1 MPASSMKNREVVGK
15 VLLPSLLINLL
26 SLAVPLSV
34 LQIYDRILPNQSYGT
49 ATLLLAGAT
58 LAVAMEALIRFVRT
72 WLLSAAAS
80 NTEKATYQSLVERVT
95 TTSSD
100 HLRHIGVG
108 GVEEGLGSVSK
119 VKDWY
124 SGGVIAGFIDL
135 PFALIFLGLV
145 AYIGGELVAIP
156 LAVWLITLGIVWL
169 SSIRVKSLSEEASQN
184 EQERKAF
191 LILLSQTIQ
200 GIKRQAVESRI
211 FNQFKSLNN
220 VRSQSKAREEEQNAF
235 AQECIQLAALATS
248 VLLVITGSLWVL
260 DGQLTTGG
268 LAACSILSGRA
279 VAPLS
284 ALVGVRIKLNS
295 IHSANRAIEKLSDLS
310 VSDSSNYQE
319 SVSEQSVSEHSYS
332 DQSQAPIAGLEILDD
347 FEVLEIKQATVARYG
362 ELAHADV
369 KLSRGELVLLESEER
384 HTNSHLLSSIAGID
398 ELKSGE
404 CFING
409 TAVTSASVTS
419 IAAFCGVKGQLVSG
433 TILDNLCGFDPERT
447 KSANDYAKRLG
458 LTKEITRLP
467 DGLETQIGHTSAS
480 LLSMGNVKMLN
491 IATQLASAKP
501 IIMLERP
508 DSSLDLDAL
517 GNLAKVL
524 EEEMS
529 VGRSIL
535 MVSYHPKL
543 RELADRIITVESRA
557 IPEESES
564 NQEAVA

>member
-1 MPASSMKNREVVGK
+1 MHASSMKNKGVVGK

-26 SLAVPLSV
+26 SLAVPLTV

-80 NTEKATYQSLVERVT
+80 NTEKATYQTLVERVT
-95 TTSSD
+95 TASSG
-100 HLRHIGVG
+100 HLRKLGVG

-145 AYIGGELVAIP
+145 AYIGGELVVIP

-169 SSIRVKSLSEEASQN
+169 SSIRVKSLSEEASQD

-284 ALVGVRIKLNS
+284 ALVGVRIKFNS
-295 IHSANRAIEKLSDLS
+295 IHSANQAIEKLSDLS
-310 VSDSSNYQE
+310 LFESSDFKQPELHLS
-319 SVSEQSVSEHSYS
+319 
-332 DQSQAPIAGLEILDD
+332 D
-347 FEVLEIKQATVARYG
+347 FETLEIKQATVERYG
-362 ELAHADV
+362 ELTHADV
-369 KLSRGELVLLESEER
+369 TLNKGELVLLESEDR

-398 ELKSGE
+398 ELKAGE

-409 TAVTSASVTS
+409 EPVSITSLKNITAY
-419 IAAFCGVKGQLVSG
+419 CGVKGQLVSG

-447 KSANDYAKRLG
+447 HSASDYAKRLG

-467 DGLETQIGHTSAS
+467 DGLETLIGHASAS

-491 IATQLASAKP
+491 IATQLASDKP

-517 GNLAKVL
+517 GNLTKVL
-524 EEEMS
+524 EEE
-529 VGRSIL
+529 VTAGRTIL
-535 MVSYHPKL
+535 MVSYHSKL
-543 RELADRIITVESRA
+543 RELANRIITVESRA
-557 IPEESES
+557 ITEQRVS
-564 NQEAVA
+564 NQEAIV

>member
-1 MPASSMKNREVVGK
+1 MPENSMKNKGVVGK

-26 SLAVPLSV
+26 SLAVPLTV

-49 ATLLLAGAT
+49 ATLLLAGAA

-72 WLLSAAAS
+72 WLLSAAAC
-80 NTEKATYQSLVERVT
+80 NTEKATYQTLVERVT
-95 TTSSD
+95 RASSG

-108 GVEEGLGSVSK
+108 GIEEGLGSVSK

-145 AYIGGELVAIP
+145 AYIGGELVVIP

-169 SSIRVKSLSEEASQN
+169 SSIRVKSLSEEASQD

-295 IHSANRAIEKLSDLS
+295 IHSANQAIEKLSDLS
-310 VSDSSNYQE
+310 LLESSDSEQAE
-319 SVSEQSVSEHSYS
+319 SHLS
-332 DQSQAPIAGLEILDD
+332 D
-347 FEVLEIKQATVARYG
+347 FETLEIKQATVERYG
-362 ELAHADV
+362 ELSHADV
-369 KLSRGELVLLESEER
+369 TLNQGELVLLESEDR

-398 ELKSGE
+398 DLKAGE

-409 TAVTSASVTS
+409 ESVSIASVAQVT
-419 IAAFCGVKGQLVSG
+419 AYCGVKGQLVSG

-447 KSANDYAKRLG
+447 HSASDYAKRLG
-458 LTKEITRLP
+458 LTKEITRLS

-491 IATQLASAKP
+491 IVTQLASDKP

-524 EEEMS
+524 EEE
-529 VGRSIL
+529 VAEGRTIL
-535 MVSYHPKL
+535 MVSYHSKL
-543 RELADRIITVESRA
+543 RELANRIITVERRA
-557 IPEESES
+557 ISEESES
-564 NQEAVA
+564 NQEAVV

>member
-1 MPASSMKNREVVGK
+1 MPVTSVQSKGVVRK

-26 SLAVPLSV
+26 SLAVPLTV

-80 NTEKATYQSLVERVT
+80 NTEKATHQTLVERVT
-95 TTSSD
+95 TASSS
-100 HLRHIGVG
+100 HLRKLGVG

-124 SGGVIAGFIDL
+124 SGGIIAGFIDL

-156 LAVWLITLGIVWL
+156 VAVWVITLGIVWL
-169 SSIRVKSLSEEASQN
+169 SSIRVKSLSEEASKD

-220 VRSQSKAREEEQNAF
+220 VRSQSKAKEEEQNAF

-248 VLLVITGSLWVL
+248 VLLVIIGSLWVL

-295 IHSANRAIEKLSDLS
+295 IHSANQAIEKLGDLS
-310 VSDSSNYQE
+310 LRDSDG
-319 SVSEQSVSEHSYS
+319 SELNFS
-332 DQSQAPIAGLEILDD
+332 G
-347 FEVLEIKQATVARYG
+347 FETLEIKQATVERYG
-362 ELAHADV
+362 ELASADV
-369 KLSRGELVLLESEER
+369 TLNKGQLVLLESEDR
-384 HTNSHLLSSIAGID
+384 HTNSHLLSSIAGVD
-398 ELKSGE
+398 DLAAGE

-409 TAVTSASVTS
+409 EAVSIASVAQAT
-419 IAAFCGVKGQLVSG
+419 AYCGVKGQLVSG

-447 KSANDYAKRLG
+447 QSANAYAVRLG

-480 LLSMGNVKMLN
+480 LLSMGNIKMLN
-491 IATQLASAKP
+491 IAAQLASGKP
-501 IIMLERP
+501 VIMLERP
-508 DSSLDLDAL
+508 DSSLDLNAL
-517 GNLAKVL
+517 GNLVKVL
-524 EEEMS
+524 EEE
-529 VGRSIL
+529 VLAGRTIL
-535 MVSYHPKL
+535 MVSYHAKL
-543 RELADRIITVESRA
+543 RELASRTITVANGSIAEDS
-557 IPEESES
+557 S
-564 NQEAVA
+564 NQQEVIA

>member
-1 MPASSMKNREVVGK
+1 MPASSMKNKEVVGK

-26 SLAVPLSV
+26 SLAVPLTV

-80 NTEKATYQSLVERVT
+80 NTEKATYQTLVERVT
-95 TTSSD
+95 TASSD
-100 HLRHIGVG
+100 HIRHLGVG
-108 GVEEGLGSVSK
+108 GIEEGLGSVSK

-124 SGGVIAGFIDL
+124 SGGMIAGFVDL
-135 PFALIFLGLV
+135 PFALIFLSLV
-145 AYIGGELVAIP
+145 AYIGGELVVIP
-156 LAVWLITLGIVWL
+156 LVVWLITLGIVWL
-169 SSIRVKSLSEEASQN
+169 SSIRVKILSEDASQD

-211 FNQFKSLNN
+211 FNQFKLLNN
-220 VRSQSKAREEEQNAF
+220 VRSLSKAREEEQNAF

-248 VLLVITGSLWVL
+248 VLLVIVGSLWVL

-295 IHSANRAIEKLSDLS
+295 IHSANQAIEKLSGWSPSDAS
-310 VSDSSNYQE
+310 VSKP
-319 SVSEQSVSEHSYS
+319 
-332 DQSQAPIAGLEILDD
+332 SQATSIGLETMAD
-347 FEVLEIKQATVARYG
+347 FETLQIKQATIERYG
-362 ELAHADV
+362 ERAHADV
-369 KLSRGELVLLESEER
+369 TLNRGELVLLESEDR

-398 ELKSGE
+398 DLATGE

-409 TAVTSASVTS
+409 DAVSIASVANVT
-419 IAAFCGVKGQLVSG
+419 AYCGVKGQLVSG
-433 TILDNLCGFDPERT
+433 TILDNLCGFDPEKT
-447 KSANDYAKRLG
+447 QSANGYARRLG
-458 LTKEITRLP
+458 LTQEITRLP
-467 DGLETQIGHTSAS
+467 DGLETKIGHTSAS

-491 IATQLASAKP
+491 IATQLASDKP
-501 IIMLERP
+501 VIMLERP
-508 DSSLDLDAL
+508 DSSLDLNAL
-517 GNLAKVL
+517 GNLVRVL
-524 EEEMS
+524 EEE
-529 VGRSIL
+529 VLAGRTIL
-535 MVSYHPKL
+535 MVSYHSKL
-543 RELADRIITVESRA
+543 RELASRTITVESLA
-557 IPEESES
+557 ITEGSES
-564 NQEAVA
+564 KQEAVA

>member
-1 MPASSMKNREVVGK
+1 MPVTSVQSKGVVRK

-26 SLAVPLSV
+26 SLAVPLTV

-80 NTEKATYQSLVERVT
+80 NTEKATYQTLVERVT
-95 TTSSD
+95 TASSS
-100 HLRHIGVG
+100 HLRKLGVG

-124 SGGVIAGFIDL
+124 SGGIIAGFIDL

-145 AYIGGELVAIP
+145 AYVGGELVAIP
-156 LAVWLITLGIVWL
+156 VAVWVITLGIVWL
-169 SSIRVKSLSEEASQN
+169 SSIRVKSLSEEASKD

-220 VRSQSKAREEEQNAF
+220 VRSQSKAKEEEQNAF

-295 IHSANRAIEKLSDLS
+295 IHSANQAIEKLGDLS
-310 VSDSSNYQE
+310 LSE
-319 SVSEQSVSEHSYS
+319 SAGSELNFS
-332 DQSQAPIAGLEILDD
+332 D
-347 FEVLEIKQATVARYG
+347 FETLEIKQASVERYG
-362 ELAHADV
+362 ELASTNV
-369 KLSRGELVLLESEER
+369 TLNKGELVLLESEDR
-384 HTNSHLLSSIAGID
+384 HINSHLLSSIAGID
-398 ELKSGE
+398 DLAAGE

-409 TAVTSASVTS
+409 EAVSIASVAQAT
-419 IAAFCGVKGQLVSG
+419 AYCGVKGQLVSG

-447 KSANDYAKRLG
+447 QSANDYAVRLG

-480 LLSMGNVKMLN
+480 LLSMGNIKMLN
-491 IATQLASAKP
+491 IAAQLASSKP
-501 IIMLERP
+501 VLMLERP
-508 DSSLDLDAL
+508 DSSLDLNAL
-517 GNLAKVL
+517 GNLVKVL
-524 EEEMS
+524 EEE
-529 VGRSIL
+529 VLAGRTIL
-535 MVSYHPKL
+535 MVSYHAKL
-543 RELADRIITVESRA
+543 REIASRTIRVENGSIA
-557 IPEESES
+557 EDSS
-564 NQEAVA
+564 TQQEVIA

>member
-1 MPASSMKNREVVGK
+1 MPASSMKNKGVVGK

-26 SLAVPLSV
+26 SLAVPLTV

-49 ATLLLAGAT
+49 ATLLLAGAA

-80 NTEKATYQSLVERVT
+80 NTEKATYQTLVERVT
-95 TTSSD
+95 TASSG

-169 SSIRVKSLSEEASQN
+169 SSIRVKSLSEEASQD

-295 IHSANRAIEKLSDLS
+295 IHSANQAIEKLSDLS
-310 VSDSSNYQE
+310 LSEPSDS
-319 SVSEQSVSEHSYS
+319 EQPKLSLY
-332 DQSQAPIAGLEILDD
+332 D
-347 FEVLEIKQATVARYG
+347 FETLEIKQATVERYG
-362 ELAHADV
+362 ELSHAEV
-369 KLSRGELVLLESEER
+369 TLNKGELVLLESEDR

-398 ELKSGE
+398 DLKAGE

-409 TAVTSASVTS
+409 AAVSIASVTN
-419 IAAFCGVKGQLVSG
+419 IAAYCGVKGQLVSG
-433 TILDNLCGFDPERT
+433 TILDNLCGFDPEKT
-447 KSANDYAKRLG
+447 QSASGYAKRLG

-491 IATQLASAKP
+491 IAAQLASDKP

-524 EEEMS
+524 EEE
-529 VGRSIL
+529 VTAGRTIL
-535 MVSYHPKL
+535 MVSYHSKL
-543 RELADRIITVESRA
+543 RELANRIITVESRA
-557 IPEESES
+557 LTVDSES
-564 NQEAVA
+564 NQEAIV

>member
-1 MPASSMKNREVVGK
+1 MPASSMKNKGVVGK

-26 SLAVPLSV
+26 SLAVPLTV

-80 NTEKATYQSLVERVT
+80 NTEKATYQTLVERVT
-95 TTSSD
+95 NASSGHIR
-100 HLRHIGVG
+100 HLGVG

-169 SSIRVKSLSEEASQN
+169 SSIRVKSLSEEASRDDQD
-184 EQERKAF
+184 RKAF

-295 IHSANRAIEKLSDLS
+295 IHSANQAIEKLSDLS
-310 VSDSSNYQE
+310 LSESLDSKQPEIHVSD
-319 SVSEQSVSEHSYS
+319 
-332 DQSQAPIAGLEILDD
+332 
-347 FEVLEIKQATVARYG
+347 FETLEIKQATVERYG

-369 KLSRGELVLLESEER
+369 TLNKGELVLLESEDR

-398 ELKSGE
+398 DLKAGE

-409 TAVTSASVTS
+409 ATVSIASVTN
-419 IAAFCGVKGQLVSG
+419 IAAYCGVKGQLVSG

-447 KSANDYAKRLG
+447 QSANEYAKRLG

-491 IATQLASAKP
+491 IATQLASDKP
-501 IIMLERP
+501 VIMLERP

-524 EEEMS
+524 EEE
-529 VGRSIL
+529 VAAGRTL
-535 MVSYHPKL
+535 LVVSYHSKL
-543 RELADRIITVESRA
+543 RELANRIITVESRA
-557 IPEESES
+557 ITVESEIK
-564 NQEAVA
+564 QEAVV

>member
-1 MPASSMKNREVVGK
+1 MPENSMKNKGVVGK

-26 SLAVPLSV
+26 SLAVPLTV

-80 NTEKATYQSLVERVT
+80 NTEKATYQTLVERVT
-95 TTSSD
+95 TASSGHIR
-100 HLRHIGVG
+100 HLGIG

-124 SGGVIAGFIDL
+124 SGGIIAGFIDL

-169 SSIRVKSLSEEASQN
+169 SSIRVKSLSEEASQD

-191 LILLSQTIQ
+191 LILLGQTIQ

-220 VRSQSKAREEEQNAF
+220 VRSQSKAKEEEQNAF

-295 IHSANRAIEKLSDLS
+295 IHSANQAIEKLSDFS
-310 VSDSSNYQE
+310 VLDK
-319 SVSEQSVSEHSYS
+319 
-332 DQSQAPIAGLEILDD
+332 SQNTLTGYEMMTD
-347 FEVLEIKQATVARYG
+347 FEVLEIKQATVERYG
-362 ELAHADV
+362 ELARADV
-369 KLSRGELVLLESEER
+369 RLNKGELVLLESEDR
-384 HTNSHLLSSIAGID
+384 NINSHLLSSIAGID
-398 ELKSGE
+398 DLAAGK

-409 TAVTSASVTS
+409 DAVSIASVTN
-419 IAAFCGVKGQLVSG
+419 IAAYCGVKGQLVSG

-447 KSANDYAKRLG
+447 QSANDYAKRLG
-458 LTKEITRLP
+458 LTREITRLP
-467 DGLETQIGHTSAS
+467 DGLETQIGHTSAP
-480 LLSMGNVKMLN
+480 LLSMGNIKILN
-491 IATQLASAKP
+491 IATQLASGKP
-501 IIMLERP
+501 VLMLERP

-517 GNLAKVL
+517 GNLVKVL
-524 EEEMS
+524 EEE
-529 VGRSIL
+529 VLAGRTIL

-543 RELADRIITVESRA
+543 RELANRTITVESRA
-557 IPEESES
+557 TTEESK
-564 NQEAVA
+564 QEAVA

>member
-1 MPASSMKNREVVGK
+1 MLASSKKNKGVVGK
-15 VLLPSLLINLL
+15 TLLPSLLINVL
-26 SLAVPLSV
+26 SLAVPLTV

-80 NTEKATYQSLVERVT
+80 NTEKATYQTLVERVT
-95 TTSSD
+95 NASSGQ
-100 HLRHIGVG
+100 LRYLGVG
-108 GVEEGLGSVSK
+108 GLEEGLSSVSK

-169 SSIRVKSLSEEASQN
+169 SSLRVKSLSEEASKDD
-184 EQERKAF
+184 QERKAF

-200 GIKRQAVESRI
+200 GVKRQAVESRI

-284 ALVGVRIKLNS
+284 ALVGIRIKLNS
-295 IHSANRAIEKLSDLS
+295 IHSANQAIEKLSDLS
-310 VSDSSNYQE
+310 VYEPSGSESSRRFL
-319 SVSEQSVSEHSYS
+319 S
-332 DQSQAPIAGLEILDD
+332 D
-347 FEVLEIKQATVARYG
+347 FETLNIKQATVERYG
-362 ELAHADV
+362 ELVYTDV
-369 KLSRGELVLLESEER
+369 TLNKGELVLLESEDR

-398 ELKSGE
+398 DLKAGE

-409 TAVTSASVTS
+409 VAVS
-419 IAAFCGVKGQLVSG
+419 IASITNIAAYCGVKGQLVSG

-447 KSANDYAKRLG
+447 QSVSDYAKRLG

-491 IATQLASAKP
+491 IATQLASDKP
-501 IIMLERP
+501 IIILERP
-508 DSSLDLDAL
+508 DSSLDLDSL

-524 EEEMS
+524 EEE
-529 VGRSIL
+529 VTAGRTIL
-535 MVSYHPKL
+535 MVSYHSKL
-543 RELADRIITVESRA
+543 RELANRIITVENRA
-557 IPEESES
+557 NLEESER
-564 NQEAVA
+564 NQEAVV

>member
-1 MPASSMKNREVVGK
+1 MPVTSVKNKGVVRK

-26 SLAVPLSV
+26 SLAVPLTV

-80 NTEKATYQSLVERVT
+80 NTEKATYQTLVERVT
-95 TTSSD
+95 NASSG
-100 HLRHIGVG
+100 HLRHLGVG

-169 SSIRVKSLSEEASQN
+169 SSIRVKSLSEEASQD

-220 VRSQSKAREEEQNAF
+220 IRSQSKAKEEEQNAF

-295 IHSANRAIEKLSDLS
+295 IHSANQAIEKLGDLS
-310 VSDSSNYQE
+310 LSE
-319 SVSEQSVSEHSYS
+319 SAGSELNFS
-332 DQSQAPIAGLEILDD
+332 D
-347 FEVLEIKQATVARYG
+347 FEALEIKQATVERYG
-362 ELAHADV
+362 ELASADV
-369 KLSRGELVLLESEER
+369 TLNKGELVLLVSEDR
-384 HTNSHLLSSIAGID
+384 HINSHLLSSIAGID
-398 ELKSGE
+398 DLAAGE

-409 TAVTSASVTS
+409 EAVSIASVAQAT
-419 IAAFCGVKGQLVSG
+419 AYCGVKGQLVSG

-447 KSANDYAKRLG
+447 QSANDYAVRLG

-480 LLSMGNVKMLN
+480 LLSMGNIKMLN
-491 IATQLASAKP
+491 IAAQLASSKP

-508 DSSLDLDAL
+508 DSSLDLNAL
-517 GNLAKVL
+517 GNLVKVL
-524 EEEMS
+524 EEE
-529 VGRSIL
+529 VLAGRTIL
-535 MVSYHPKL
+535 MVSYHAKL
-543 RELADRIITVESRA
+543 RELASRTITVENGSIA
-557 IPEESES
+557 EDTT
-564 NQEAVA
+564 NQQEVIA

>member
-1 MPASSMKNREVVGK
+1 MPVTSVKNKGVVRK

-26 SLAVPLSV
+26 SLAVPLTV

-80 NTEKATYQSLVERVT
+80 NTEKATYQTLVERVT
-95 TTSSD
+95 TASSC
-100 HLRHIGVG
+100 HLRKLGVG

-124 SGGVIAGFIDL
+124 SGGIISGFIDL

-156 LAVWLITLGIVWL
+156 VAVWLITLGIVWL
-169 SSIRVKSLSEEASQN
+169 SSIRVKSLSEEASKD
-184 EQERKAF
+184 EKERKAF

-220 VRSQSKAREEEQNAF
+220 VRSQSKAKEEEQNAF

-295 IHSANRAIEKLSDLS
+295 IHSANQAIEKLGDLS
-310 VSDSSNYQE
+310 LAE
-319 SVSEQSVSEHSYS
+319 PAGSE
-332 DQSQAPIAGLEILDD
+332 LDFSD
-347 FEVLEIKQATVARYG
+347 FETLEIKQATVERYG
-362 ELAHADV
+362 ELASADV
-369 KLSRGELVLLESEER
+369 TLNKGELVLLESEER
-384 HTNSHLLSSIAGID
+384 HINSHLLSSIAGID
-398 ELKSGE
+398 DLAAGE
-404 CFING
+404 CFINCE
-409 TAVTSASVTS
+409 AVSIASVAQAT
-419 IAAFCGVKGQLVSG
+419 AYCGVKGQLVSG

-447 KSANDYAKRLG
+447 QSANDYAVRLG

-480 LLSMGNVKMLN
+480 LLSMGNIKMLN
-491 IATQLASAKP
+491 IAAQLASGKP
-501 IIMLERP
+501 VIMLERP
-508 DSSLDLDAL
+508 DSSLDLNAL
-517 GNLAKVL
+517 GNLVKVL
-524 EEEMS
+524 EEE
-529 VGRSIL
+529 VLAGRTIL
-535 MVSYHPKL
+535 MVSYHAKL
-543 RELADRIITVESRA
+543 REIASRTITVANGSIAEDS
-557 IPEESES
+557 S
-564 NQEAVA
+564 NKQEVIA

>member
-1 MPASSMKNREVVGK
+1 MPETSVKNRGVVGK

-26 SLAVPLSV
+26 SLAVPLTV

-80 NTEKATYQSLVERVT
+80 NTEKATYQTLVERVT
-95 TTSSD
+95 TASSG
-100 HLRHIGVG
+100 HLRKLGVG
-108 GVEEGLGSVSK
+108 GIEEGFGSVSK

-124 SGGVIAGFIDL
+124 SGGIISGFIDL

-156 LAVWLITLGIVWL
+156 LTVWLITLGVVWL
-169 SSIRVKSLSEEASQN
+169 SSIRVKSLSEEASKD

-220 VRSQSKAREEEQNAF
+220 VRSQSKAKEEEQNAF

-295 IHSANRAIEKLSDLS
+295 IHSANQAIEKLEDLS
-310 VSDSSNYQE
+310 LSE
-319 SVSEQSVSEHSYS
+319 SAVSELNLS
-332 DQSQAPIAGLEILDD
+332 D
-347 FEVLEIKQATVARYG
+347 FETLEIKQATVERYG
-362 ELAHADV
+362 ELTSADV
-369 KLSRGELVLLESEER
+369 RLNKSELVLLESEDR

-398 ELKSGE
+398 DLAAGE
-404 CFING
+404 CLING
-409 TAVTSASVTS
+409 EAVSIASVAQAT
-419 IAAFCGVKGQLVSG
+419 AYCGVKGQLVSG

-447 KSANDYAKRLG
+447 QSANDYAVRLG

-480 LLSMGNVKMLN
+480 LLSMGNIKMLN
-491 IATQLASAKP
+491 IAAQLASGKP
-501 IIMLERP
+501 VIMLERP
-508 DSSLDLDAL
+508 DSSLDLNAL
-517 GNLAKVL
+517 GNLVRVL
-524 EEEMS
+524 EEE
-529 VGRSIL
+529 VLAGRTIL
-535 MVSYHPKL
+535 MVSYHAKL
-543 RELADRIITVESRA
+543 RELASRTITVENGSIAEDTTRQ
-557 IPEESES
+557 
-564 NQEAVA
+564 QEVIA

>member
-1 MPASSMKNREVVGK
+1 MPVTSVKNKGVVRK

-26 SLAVPLSV
+26 SLAVPLTV

-58 LAVAMEALIRFVRT
+58 LAVAMEAFIRFVRT

-80 NTEKATYQSLVERVT
+80 NTEKATYQTLVERVT
-95 TTSSD
+95 TASSG
-100 HLRHIGVG
+100 HLRKLGVG

-124 SGGVIAGFIDL
+124 SGGIISGFIDL

-169 SSIRVKSLSEEASQN
+169 SSIRVKSLSEEASKD

-220 VRSQSKAREEEQNAF
+220 IRSQSKAKEEEQNAF

-248 VLLVITGSLWVL
+248 VLLVIIGSLWVL

-295 IHSANRAIEKLSDLS
+295 IHSANQAIEKLGDLSLAESTGSELNFSDL
-310 VSDSSNYQE
+310 E
-319 SVSEQSVSEHSYS
+319 T
-332 DQSQAPIAGLEILDD
+332 
-347 FEVLEIKQATVARYG
+347 LEIKQATVERYG
-362 ELAHADV
+362 ELASADV
-369 KLSRGELVLLESEER
+369 TLNKGELVLLESEDR

-398 ELKSGE
+398 DLAAGE
-404 CFING
+404 CLING
-409 TAVTSASVTS
+409 EALSIASVSQVT
-419 IAAFCGVKGQLVSG
+419 AYCGVKGQLVAG

-447 KSANDYAKRLG
+447 QSANDYAVRLG

-480 LLSMGNVKMLN
+480 LLSMGNIKMLN
-491 IATQLASAKP
+491 IAAQLASGKP
-501 IIMLERP
+501 VIMLERP
-508 DSSLDLDAL
+508 DSSLDLNAL
-517 GNLAKVL
+517 GNLVKVL
-524 EEEMS
+524 EEE
-529 VGRSIL
+529 VLAGRTIL
-535 MVSYHPKL
+535 MVSYHAKL
-543 RELADRIITVESRA
+543 RELANRTITVENGS
-557 IPEESES
+557 IPEDTTGQ
-564 NQEAVA
+564 QEAIA

>member
-1 MPASSMKNREVVGK
+1 MPETSVKNRGVVGK

-26 SLAVPLSV
+26 SLAVPLTV

-80 NTEKATYQSLVERVT
+80 NTEKATYQTLVERVT
-95 TTSSD
+95 TASSG
-100 HLRHIGVG
+100 HLRKLGVG
-108 GVEEGLGSVSK
+108 GIEEGLGSVSK

-124 SGGVIAGFIDL
+124 SGGIISGFIDL

-169 SSIRVKSLSEEASQN
+169 SSIRVKSLSEEASKD

-220 VRSQSKAREEEQNAF
+220 VRSQSKAKEEEQNAF

-295 IHSANRAIEKLSDLS
+295 IHSANQAIGKLEDLSLSESAGSELNLSD
-310 VSDSSNYQE
+310 
-319 SVSEQSVSEHSYS
+319 
-332 DQSQAPIAGLEILDD
+332 
-347 FEVLEIKQATVARYG
+347 FETLEIKQATVERYG
-362 ELAHADV
+362 ELISADV
-369 KLSRGELVLLESEER
+369 RLNKGELVLLESEDR

-398 ELKSGE
+398 DLAAGE
-404 CFING
+404 CLING
-409 TAVTSASVTS
+409 EALSIASVSQVT
-419 IAAFCGVKGQLVSG
+419 AYCGVKGQLVAG

-447 KSANDYAKRLG
+447 QSANDYAVRLG

-480 LLSMGNVKMLN
+480 LLSMGNIKMLN
-491 IATQLASAKP
+491 IAAQLASGKP
-501 IIMLERP
+501 VIMLERP
-508 DSSLDLDAL
+508 DSSLDLNAF
-517 GNLAKVL
+517 GNLVKVL
-524 EEEMS
+524 EEE
-529 VGRSIL
+529 VLAGRTIL
-535 MVSYHPKL
+535 MVSYHAKL
-543 RELADRIITVESRA
+543 RELASRTITVANGSIAEDS
-557 IPEESES
+557 S
-564 NQEAVA
+564 NQQEVIA

>member
-1 MPASSMKNREVVGK
+1 MPASSMKNNGVVGK

-26 SLAVPLSV
+26 SLAVPLTV

-58 LAVAMEALIRFVRT
+58 LAVAMESLIRFVRT

-80 NTEKATYQSLVERVT
+80 NTEKATYQTLVERVT
-95 TTSSD
+95 NASSG
-100 HLRHIGVG
+100 HLRNLGVG

-156 LAVWLITLGIVWL
+156 LAVWLITLGIVSL
-169 SSIRVKSLSEEASQN
+169 SSIRVKSLSEEASQD

-295 IHSANRAIEKLSDLS
+295 IYSANQAIEKLSDLS
-310 VSDSSNYQE
+310 LSESSDSEQAE
-319 SVSEQSVSEHSYS
+319 SHLS
-332 DQSQAPIAGLEILDD
+332 D
-347 FEVLEIKQATVARYG
+347 FEVLDIKQATVERYG

-369 KLSRGELVLLESEER
+369 TLNKGELVLLESENR
-384 HTNSHLLSSIAGID
+384 HINSHLLSSIAGID
-398 ELKSGE
+398 DLAAGE

-409 TAVTSASVTS
+409 EAVSIASVAQVT
-419 IAAFCGVKGQLVSG
+419 AYCGVKGQLVSG

-447 KSANDYAKRLG
+447 QSANDYAVRLG

-480 LLSMGNVKMLN
+480 LLSMGNIKMLN
-491 IATQLASAKP
+491 IAAQLASGKP
-501 IIMLERP
+501 VIMLERP
-508 DSSLDLDAL
+508 GSSLDLNAL
-517 GNLAKVL
+517 GNLVKVL
-524 EEEMS
+524 EEE
-529 VGRSIL
+529 VLAGRTIL
-535 MVSYHPKL
+535 MVSYHAKL
-543 RELADRIITVESRA
+543 RELASRIITVENRA
-557 IPEESES
+557 NFEESER
-564 NQEAVA
+564 NQEAVV

>member
-1 MPASSMKNREVVGK
+1 MPETSVKNRGVVGK

-26 SLAVPLSV
+26 SLAVPLTV

-80 NTEKATYQSLVERVT
+80 NTEKATYQTLVERVT
-95 TTSSD
+95 TASSD
-100 HLRHIGVG
+100 HLRKLGVG
-108 GVEEGLGSVSK
+108 GIEEGLGSVSK

-124 SGGVIAGFIDL
+124 SGGIISGFIDL

-169 SSIRVKSLSEEASQN
+169 SSIRVKSLSEEASKD

-220 VRSQSKAREEEQNAF
+220 VRSQSKAKEEEQNAF

-295 IHSANRAIEKLSDLS
+295 IHSANQAIEKLGDLS
-310 VSDSSNYQE
+310 VSE
-319 SVSEQSVSEHSYS
+319 SVVSE
-332 DQSQAPIAGLEILDD
+332 LNFFD
-347 FEVLEIKQATVARYG
+347 FETLEIKQATVERYG
-362 ELAHADV
+362 ELARADV
-369 KLSRGELVLLESEER
+369 KLNKGELVLLESEDR
-384 HTNSHLLSSIAGID
+384 HINSHLLSSIAGVD
-398 ELKSGE
+398 DLAVGE

-409 TAVTSASVTS
+409 EAVSIASVAQAT
-419 IAAFCGVKGQLVSG
+419 AYCGVKGQLVSG

-447 KSANDYAKRLG
+447 QSANDYAVRLG

-480 LLSMGNVKMLN
+480 LLSMGNIKMLN
-491 IATQLASAKP
+491 IAAQLASGKP
-501 IIMLERP
+501 VIMLERP
-508 DSSLDLDAL
+508 DSSLDLNAL
-517 GNLAKVL
+517 GNLVKVL
-524 EEEMS
+524 EEE
-529 VGRSIL
+529 VLAGRSIL
-535 MVSYHPKL
+535 MVSYHAKL
-543 RELADRIITVESRA
+543 REIASRTITVANGSIA
-557 IPEESES
+557 KDSS
-564 NQEAVA
+564 NQQEVVA

>member
-1 MPASSMKNREVVGK
+1 MPVTSVKNKGVVRK

-26 SLAVPLSV
+26 SLAVPLTV

-80 NTEKATYQSLVERVT
+80 NTEKATYQTLVERVT
-95 TTSSD
+95 NASSS
-100 HLRHIGVG
+100 HLRHLGVG

-124 SGGVIAGFIDL
+124 SGGIISGFIDL

-156 LAVWLITLGIVWL
+156 VAVWLITLSIVWL
-169 SSIRVKSLSEEASQN
+169 SSIRVKSLSEEASKD
-184 EQERKAF
+184 EKERKAF

-220 VRSQSKAREEEQNAF
+220 VRSQSKAKEEEQNAF

-295 IHSANRAIEKLSDLS
+295 IHSANQAIEKLGDLS
-310 VSDSSNYQE
+310 LSDSAS
-319 SVSEQSVSEHSYS
+319 SELSFS
-332 DQSQAPIAGLEILDD
+332 D
-347 FEVLEIKQATVARYG
+347 FETLEVKQATVERYG
-362 ELAHADV
+362 ELARADV
-369 KLSRGELVLLESEER
+369 TLNKGELVLLESEDR

-398 ELKSGE
+398 DLAAGE

-409 TAVTSASVTS
+409 EAVSIASVAQAT
-419 IAAFCGVKGQLVSG
+419 AYCGVKGQLVSG

-447 KSANDYAKRLG
+447 QSANDYAVRLG

-480 LLSMGNVKMLN
+480 LLSMGNIKMLN
-491 IATQLASAKP
+491 IATQLASGKP
-501 IIMLERP
+501 VIMLERP
-508 DSSLDLDAL
+508 DSSLDLNAL
-517 GNLAKVL
+517 GNLLKVL
-524 EEEMS
+524 EEE
-529 VGRSIL
+529 VLAGRTIL
-535 MVSYHPKL
+535 VVSYHAKL
-543 RELADRIITVESRA
+543 RELASRTITVENGSIA
-557 IPEESES
+557 EDST
-564 NQEAVA
+564 NQGEVIA

>member
-1 MPASSMKNREVVGK
+1 MPASSMKNKGVVGK

-26 SLAVPLSV
+26 SLAVPLTV

-80 NTEKATYQSLVERVT
+80 NTEKATYQTLVERVT
-95 TTSSD
+95 NASSGHIR
-100 HLRHIGVG
+100 HLGVG

-169 SSIRVKSLSEEASQN
+169 SSIRVKSLSEEASRDDQD
-184 EQERKAF
+184 RKAF
-191 LILLSQTIQ
+191 LILQSQTIQ

-295 IHSANRAIEKLSDLS
+295 IHSANQAIEKLNDLS
-310 VSDSSNYQE
+310 LSEFSDS
-319 SVSEQSVSEHSYS
+319 EQPETPLS
-332 DQSQAPIAGLEILDD
+332 D
-347 FEVLEIKQATVARYG
+347 FETLEIKQATAERYG
-362 ELAHADV
+362 ELSHADV
-369 KLSRGELVLLESEER
+369 TLNKGELVLLESEDR

-398 ELKSGE
+398 DLNAGE

-409 TAVTSASVTS
+409 EAVSMASVNN
-419 IAAFCGVKGQLVSG
+419 IAAYCGVKGQLVSG

-447 KSANDYAKRLG
+447 QSANDYAKRLG

-491 IATQLASAKP
+491 IATQLASDKP

-524 EEEMS
+524 EEE
-529 VGRSIL
+529 VTAGRTIL
-535 MVSYHPKL
+535 MVSYHSKL
-543 RELADRIITVESRA
+543 RELANRIITVESRTIA
-557 IPEESES
+557 VDSEN
-564 NQEAVA
+564 NQEAIV

>member
-1 MPASSMKNREVVGK
+1 MPVTSLKNKGVVRK
-15 VLLPSLLINLL
+15 ALVPSLLINLL
-26 SLAVPLSV
+26 SLAVPLTV
-34 LQIYDRILPNQSYGT
+34 LQIYDRILPNHSYGT

-80 NTEKATYQSLVERVT
+80 NTEKATYQTLVERVT
-95 TTSSD
+95 TASSA
-100 HLRHIGVG
+100 HLRQLGVG

-124 SGGVIAGFIDL
+124 SGGIISGFIDL

-169 SSIRVKSLSEEASQN
+169 SSVRVKSLSEEASKD

-191 LILLSQTIQ
+191 LIILSQTIQ

-220 VRSQSKAREEEQNAF
+220 VRAQSKAREEEQSAF

-284 ALVGVRIKLNS
+284 ALVGIRIKLNS
-295 IHSANRAIEKLSDLS
+295 IHSANQAIEKLDDLS
-310 VSDSSNYQE
+310 LPEYSGFELNLSD
-319 SVSEQSVSEHSYS
+319 
-332 DQSQAPIAGLEILDD
+332 
-347 FEVLEIKQATVARYG
+347 FKTLEIKQATVERYG
-362 ELAHADV
+362 ELARADV
-369 KLSRGELVLLESEER
+369 TLNEGELVLLESEDR

-398 ELKSGE
+398 DLAAGQYL
-404 CFING
+404 ING
-409 TAVTSASVTS
+409 KAVSIASVAQVT
-419 IAAFCGVKGQLVSG
+419 AYCGVKGQLVSG

-447 KSANDYAKRLG
+447 QSANDYAKRLG

-491 IATQLASAKP
+491 IAAQLASDKP
-501 IIMLERP
+501 VIMLERP
-508 DSSLDLDAL
+508 DSSLDLNAL
-517 GNLAKVL
+517 GNLVKVL
-524 EEEMS
+524 QEE
-529 VGRSIL
+529 VLAGRTIL
-535 MVSYHPKL
+535 MVSYHGKL
-543 RELADRIITVESRA
+543 RELASRTITVESGSMT
-557 IPEESES
+557 EVST
-564 NQEAVA
+564 NQQEAIA

>member
-1 MPASSMKNREVVGK
+1 MPVTSVQNKGVVRK

-26 SLAVPLSV
+26 SLAVPLTV

-58 LAVAMEALIRFVRT
+58 LAVGMEALIRFVRT

-80 NTEKATYQSLVERVT
+80 NTEKATYQTLVERVT
-95 TTSSD
+95 TASSG
-100 HLRHIGVG
+100 HLRKLGVG

-124 SGGVIAGFIDL
+124 SGGIISGFIDL

-156 LAVWLITLGIVWL
+156 VAVWLITLGIVWL
-169 SSIRVKSLSEEASQN
+169 SSIRVKSLSEEASKD

-191 LILLSQTIQ
+191 LIILSQTIQ

-220 VRSQSKAREEEQNAF
+220 VRSQSKAKEEEQNAF

-295 IHSANRAIEKLSDLS
+295 IHSANQAIEKLGDLS
-310 VSDSSNYQE
+310 LSE
-319 SVSEQSVSEHSYS
+319 SAGSELNFS
-332 DQSQAPIAGLEILDD
+332 D
-347 FEVLEIKQATVARYG
+347 FETLEIKPASVERYG
-362 ELAHADV
+362 ELASTNV
-369 KLSRGELVLLESEER
+369 TLNKGELVLLESEDR
-384 HTNSHLLSSIAGID
+384 HINSHLLSSIAGID
-398 ELKSGE
+398 DLVSGE

-409 TAVTSASVTS
+409 EAVSIASVAQAT
-419 IAAFCGVKGQLVSG
+419 AYCGVKGQLVSG

-447 KSANDYAKRLG
+447 QSANAYAVRLG

-480 LLSMGNVKMLN
+480 LLSMGNIKMLN
-491 IATQLASAKP
+491 IAAQLASGKP
-501 IIMLERP
+501 VIMLERP
-508 DSSLDLDAL
+508 DSSLDLNAL
-517 GNLAKVL
+517 GNLVKVL
-524 EEEMS
+524 EQE
-529 VGRSIL
+529 VLAGRTIL
-535 MVSYHPKL
+535 MVSYHAKL
-543 RELADRIITVESRA
+543 RELASRTIRVENGSIA
-557 IPEESES
+557 EGSS
-564 NQEAVA
+564 NQKEVIA

>member
-1 MPASSMKNREVVGK
+1 MPASSMKNKGVVGK

-26 SLAVPLSV
+26 SLAVPLTV

-49 ATLLLAGAT
+49 ATLLLAGAA

-80 NTEKATYQSLVERVT
+80 NTEKATYQTLVERVT
-95 TTSSD
+95 TASSG
-100 HLRHIGVG
+100 HLRQIGVG

-169 SSIRVKSLSEEASQN
+169 SSIRVKSLSEEASQD

-211 FNQFKSLNN
+211 FSQFKSLNN

-295 IHSANRAIEKLSDLS
+295 IHSANQAIEKLSDLS
-310 VSDSSNYQE
+310 LSDSSD
-319 SVSEQSVSEHSYS
+319 SEQTENHLS
-332 DQSQAPIAGLEILDD
+332 DFETLEIQ
-347 FEVLEIKQATVARYG
+347 QATVERYG
-362 ELAHADV
+362 ELSHADV
-369 KLSRGELVLLESEER
+369 TLNKGELVLLESEDR

-398 ELKSGE
+398 DLKAGE

-409 TAVTSASVTS
+409 AAVSIASVTN
-419 IAAFCGVKGQLVSG
+419 IAAYCGVKGQLVSG
-433 TILDNLCGFDPERT
+433 TILDNLCGFDPEKTQRA
-447 KSANDYAKRLG
+447 SDYAKRLG

-491 IATQLASAKP
+491 IAAQLASDKP

-524 EEEMS
+524 EEE
-529 VGRSIL
+529 VAAGRTIL
-535 MVSYHPKL
+535 MVSYHSKL
-543 RELADRIITVESRA
+543 REFANRIITVESRA
-557 IPEESES
+557 ITVDSES
-564 NQEAVA
+564 NQEAVV

>member
-1 MPASSMKNREVVGK
+1 MPVTSVKNKGVVRK

-26 SLAVPLSV
+26 SLAVPLTV

-80 NTEKATYQSLVERVT
+80 NTEKATYQTLVERVT
-95 TTSSD
+95 TASSG
-100 HLRHIGVG
+100 HLRKLGVG

-124 SGGVIAGFIDL
+124 SGGIISGFIDL

-169 SSIRVKSLSEEASQN
+169 SSIRVKSLSEEASKD

-220 VRSQSKAREEEQNAF
+220 IRSQSKAKEEEQNAF

-248 VLLVITGSLWVL
+248 VLLVIIGSLWVL

-295 IHSANRAIEKLSDLS
+295 IHSANQAIEKLGDLS
-310 VSDSSNYQE
+310 LSESASSELNF
-319 SVSEQSVSEHSYS
+319 S
-332 DQSQAPIAGLEILDD
+332 D
-347 FEVLEIKQATVARYG
+347 FEILEIKQATVERYG
-362 ELAHADV
+362 ELASADV
-369 KLSRGELVLLESEER
+369 RLNKGELVLLESEDR
-384 HTNSHLLSSIAGID
+384 HINSHLLSSIAGVD
-398 ELKSGE
+398 DLAAGE

-409 TAVTSASVTS
+409 EAVS
-419 IAAFCGVKGQLVSG
+419 IASIVQVTAYCGVKGQLVSG

-447 KSANDYAKRLG
+447 QSANDYAVRLG

-480 LLSMGNVKMLN
+480 LLSMGNIKMLN
-491 IATQLASAKP
+491 IAAQLASGKP
-501 IIMLERP
+501 VIMLERP
-508 DSSLDLDAL
+508 DSSLDLNAL
-517 GNLAKVL
+517 GNLVKVL
-524 EEEMS
+524 EEE
-529 VGRSIL
+529 VLAGRTIL
-535 MVSYHPKL
+535 MVSYHAKL
-543 RELADRIITVESRA
+543 REIASRTITVANGSIAEDS
-557 IPEESES
+557 S
-564 NQEAVA
+564 NQQEVVA